1 MKMLEKEHLEII
13 SSILMRGNNVEIRI
27 KPKTGE
33 IVIFEVKKTIKSGK

>member
-13 SSILMRGNNVEIRI
+13 SSILMRGNNVEIGR
-27 KPKTGE
+27 KPRAGG